1 MLIIVAYFTLKP
13 KRNLLAVAGFSAI
26 ILYFT
31 RVEEEVFAAC
41 QNEDVKSTFLA
52 VIQVSSVISFLL
64 SLVVWVVKDRYY
76 PLSQKKTVENPEVKH
91 DNEEE
96 EFGVQES
103 QLLVGNTDKKPDTE
117 DDSDDGDLYVVGK
130 H

>member
-1 MLIIVAYFTLKP
+1 MLIIIAYFTLKP

-41 QNEDVKSTFLA
+41 QNEEVKSTFLA

-64 SLVVWVVKDRYY
+64 SLVIWVVKDRYY
-76 PLSQKKTVENPEVKH
+76 PLSQKKADEKPQVKY
-91 DNEEE
+91 DSEEE

-103 QLLVGNTDKKPDTE
+103 QLLVGNTDRKPDTE
-117 DDSDDGDLYVVGK
+117 DDSNDGDLYVVGK
-130 H
+130 L